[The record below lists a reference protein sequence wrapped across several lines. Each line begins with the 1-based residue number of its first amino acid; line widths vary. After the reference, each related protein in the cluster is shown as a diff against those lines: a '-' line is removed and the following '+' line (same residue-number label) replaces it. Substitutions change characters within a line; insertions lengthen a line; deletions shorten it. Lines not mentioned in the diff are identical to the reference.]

1 LKLTLVFDSV
11 SDDVDL
17 DVGVWKAVVAI
28 EPFEPFL
35 VLLVIDFG
43 DFGSLCLGESGSRV
57 PSNTDVEVSISQ
69 SALHVR
75 GQSKS

>member
-1 LKLTLVFDSV
+1 LKLALVFDGV

-17 DVGVWKAVVAI
+17 DVGVWKAVIAI

-43 DFGSLCLGESGSRV
+43 DLGSLCFGEGSSRV
-57 PSNTDVEVSISQ
+57 PSNTDVKVSIS
-69 SALHVR
+69 
-75 GQSKS
+75 